1 VIFFVI
7 ILNLLPFH
15 IVFIFMTSLPFLKE
29 IAAFLLRPGEYNLSE
44 TCVVFPNKRARLYL
58 SKYMGELTDKPVWAP
73 RYTTINELMENLSG
87 YTYADKLT
95 ILFELFEIYRQETR
109 SDENFENFYTYAD
122 PLLAD
127 FDEIDKYL
135 ADARDLFSNL
145 AGLKALEGKFS
156 YLSEEQIAA
165 IRQFWN
171 TFDPDHS
178 SEGQKTFISLWNVLE
193 VMYSRLRQNLSSK
206 GLAYEGMAYR
216 KVAEDIMGNGDMDGL
231 NAERYLFVGFNAL
244 NKCEERL
251 FRYLKNKG
259 KAEFY
264 WDYDTWYE
272 QNEIHEAGLFL
283 RKNLKDFPPTRP
295 VNHENIASGNKNIYF
310 LPVPSNTGQA
320 EALPYVFEKLGIQQ
334 TSENQH
340 TALVLADENLLIP
353 VLYAIPESVTNLN
366 ITMGY
371 PILGSV
377 VFNLVDSLYEL
388 GRNKRSDPQR
398 GPTYYYKDVLSILGN
413 PLLKTIYGGHIR
425 RVRDL
430 ITKSNLV
437 YLSGEEILDDKNEDI
452 LFSRVTSTINA
463 CHYLANVFEFLIR
476 RLADPEN
483 EIKTD
488 PVQMEILFQ
497 VYTYLTRLK
506 DILANYTFEPG
517 FETLFR
523 LIRRMLKTLHIPFNG
538 EPLAGL
544 QLLGI
549 LETRTLDFDNVI
561 ILSMNEGVLPR
572 SSAIPSFIPQNLR
585 FGFGLPT
592 PDHQDSIYAY
602 YFYRLIQRA
611 SNVVLVYDSST
622 GGLRTGE
629 RSRFMHQLYY
639 ELPGAVNEV
648 NPSFPVTLLRPA
660 PIIVEK
666 KGEVADAL
674 MLYTDSGRKILSPSA
689 LNEFLNCS
697 LRFYFH
703 HIAGLPQPEEVTED
717 IDARI
722 FGNLLHKAMQIL
734 YGGFGSS
741 LITKEQL
748 EAFLK
753 KGDLLNDA
761 LDRSFHEVLFG
772 SGEGSSSRKI
782 EGFNLIVR
790 QIIRSYIYNLLTAD
804 AGGGAF
810 SIADLEKHVET
821 VMSVETHDR
830 VLSVRIGG
838 TIDRIDLF
846 EGHFRIIDYKTGM
859 VKNTF
864 NTVSSLF
871 DSTEKLRNDAVFQVL
886 LYAMIYQ
893 KLVPESNIV
902 PALCFVRSSH
912 ADTFSYSIQYGE
924 KKKKLEDYGEVKIEF
939 EELIRFHLAR
949 LFNLD
954 EPFTHTEND
963 KICQNCPYAVICRKE
978 GR

>member
-1 VIFFVI
+1 
-7 ILNLLPFH
+7 
-15 IVFIFMTSLPFLKE
+15 MTSSPFLKE
-29 IAAFLLRPGEYNLSE
+29 IASFLLKPGEYNLSE
-44 TCVVFPNKRARLYL
+44 TTVVFPNKRARLYL
-58 SKYMGELTDKPVWAP
+58 SKYMGEITDKPVWAP
-73 RYTTINELMENLSG
+73 AYTTINELMESLSG
-87 YTYADKLT
+87 YIYADKLT
-95 ILFELFEIYRQETR
+95 ILFELFEIYRLATK

-178 SEGQKTFISLWNVLE
+178 SEGQKTFISLWNVMQE
-193 VMYSRLRQNLSSK
+193 MYSGLRARLSAK

-216 KVAEDIMGNGDMDGL
+216 RVAEEIAGNNKMEGL
-231 NAERYLFVGFNAL
+231 NAGRYLFVGFNAL
-244 NKCEERL
+244 NKCEESL
-251 FRYLKNKG
+251 FRYLKNIG
-259 KAEFY
+259 KAEFF
-264 WDYDTWYE
+264 WDYDSWYA
-272 QNEIHEAGLFL
+272 QNEIHEAGLFI
-283 RKNLKDFPPTRP
+283 RKNLLNFPQSRLI
-295 VNHENIASGNKNIYF
+295 NHQNLATEKNIFF

-320 EALPYVFEKLGIQQ
+320 EALPYIFEKIGIQQ
-334 TSENQH
+334 TSEAQH

-353 VLYAIPESVTNLN
+353 ALYAIPESVTNLN
-366 ITMGY
+366 ITIGY

-388 GRNKRSDPQR
+388 ARNKRSDPVE
-398 GPTYYYKDVLSILGN
+398 GVTYYFKDVLSILGN
-413 PLLKTIYGGHIR
+413 PLLKSVYGR
-425 RVRDL
+425 NVRQVRER
-430 ITKSNLV
+430 ITKNNLI
-437 YLSGEEILDDKNEDI
+437 YLSAKEILVDKSEDI
-452 LFSRVTSTINA
+452 LFYAGTGKTNA
-463 CHYLANVFEFLIR
+463 CQYLANVFEFLIR
-476 RLADPEN
+476 SLASPEN
-483 EIKTD
+483 ETTTD

-497 VYTYLTRLK
+497 VYTYFTRLT
-506 DILANYTFEPG
+506 DILASYTFEPG

-561 ILSMNEGVLPR
+561 ILSMNEGILPR

-585 FGFGLPT
+585 LGFGLPT

-629 RSRFMHQLYY
+629 RSRFMHQLFY
-639 ELPGAVNEV
+639 ELPDSVKEIS
-648 NPSFPVTLLRPA
+648 PSYPVTLLRSA

-666 KGEVADAL
+666 KGEVAEAL
-674 MLYTDSGRKILSPSA
+674 LLYTDKGTKILSPSA

-703 HIAGLPQPEEVTED
+703 HIAGLPQPEEISED
-717 IDARI
+717 IDARV

-734 YGGFGSS
+734 YSGFGSS
-741 LITKEQL
+741 LVTKEQL
-748 EAFLK
+748 EDILK
-753 KGDLLNDA
+753 RGELINDA
-761 LDRSFHEVLFG
+761 LDRSFREVLFG
-772 SGEGSSSRKI
+772 SRSESTSRKI

-790 QIIRSYIYNLLTAD
+790 QIIRSYMHNLLSAD
-804 AGGGAF
+804 AGGEAF
-810 SIADLEKHVET
+810 SIADLEKRVEMIIPVNVAENILT
-821 VMSVETHDR
+821 
-830 VLSVRIGG
+830 VRIGG
-838 TIDRIDLF
+838 TIDRVDLF
-846 EGHFRIIDYKTGM
+846 KGHFRILDYKTGM
-859 VKNTF
+859 VKNSFSTIA
-864 NTVSSLF
+864 SLF
-871 DSTEKLRNDAVFQVL
+871 ADNEKMRNDAAFQVL

-893 KLVPESNIV
+893 ELNPDGIII
-902 PALCFVRSSH
+902 PALCFVRGSYSEN
-912 ADTFSYSIQYGE
+912 FSYNIQYG
-924 KKKKLEDYGEVKIEF
+924 KKKLEDYREVKKEF
-939 EELIRFHLAR
+939 EQLIHENLER
-949 LFNLD
+949 LFNLN
-954 EPFTHTEND
+954 EPFRQTENIR
-963 KICQNCPYAVICRKE
+963 ICQNCPYTMICRKE
-978 GR
+978 GKGV